1 MANLRLQPPDPFN
14 FRNPDEWT
22 KWKRRYEQFRT
33 ASGLK
38 SADETRQVSTLL
50 YCMGEDAEDVLT
62 STGISDED
70 RKRYDAVMSKFD
82 GFFKVRKN
90 LIFERARF
98 NQRNQSEG
106 ESVEQYI
113 TALYHLVETCEYG
126 DLRDEMLR
134 DRLVVGIRDSAMS
147 QKLQMD
153 PELTLEKAMKTVRQ
167 SAAVKEQ
174 QGQLKQL
181 KEGSKGNPI
190 TIEEVRTGR
199 PQTGGGASRRDKSV
213 RYRKGGARGTQ
224 PRMQG
229 GAKLGQR
236 KPRCKRC
243 GKDHLPGERCPAKA
257 ATCYK
262 CNRKG
267 HFYGGREVQRLTS
280 VIRHPSSVIRH
291 PSSVICHPSSVIC
304 HPSSVISF
312 LVGAVMG
319 VACLLASV
327 HVF

>member
-1 MANLRLQPPDPFN
+1 MANLQLQPPDPFN

-33 ASGLK
+33 ASGLQ

-50 YCMGEDAEDVLT
+50 YCMGEEAEDVLT
-62 STGISDED
+62 STGISDEEW
-70 RKRYDAVMSKFD
+70 KWYDAVMSKLD

-90 LIFERARF
+90 QIFERTRF

-106 ESVEQYI
+106 KSVEQSDI
-113 TALYHLVETCEYG
+113 TALYHLIETCKYR
-126 DLRDEMLR
+126 DLTDEMLR
-134 DRLVVGIRDSAMS
+134 DGLVVGIHDSATS
-147 QKLQMD
+147 QKLQID

-167 SAAVKEQ
+167 NAAVKEQ

-199 PQTGGGASRRDKSV
+199 PQMGRASRSRDKSI

-229 GAKLGQR
+229 GAKPGKR
-236 KPRCKRC
+236 KM
-243 GKDHLPGERCPAKA
+243 LWERPL
-257 ATCYK
+257 TW
-262 CNRKG
+262 RKM
-267 HFYGGREVQRLTS
+267 
-280 VIRHPSSVIRH
+280 PSQ
-291 PSSVICHPSSVIC
+291 SSY
-304 HPSSVISF
+304 
-312 LVGAVMG
+312 
-319 VACLLASV
+319 LLQM
-327 HVF
+327 